1 LCVCVSGPPP
11 LLGCRAIRVRVV
23 SLYIVPHLL
32 SIHQVLQFP
41 KWYQRIRVSSSHA
54 HSRHPI
60 SALGSATGFRVAAP
74 GGSSFPLGGGSSP
87 AADPQPSQN
96 GAQVIVVGLGPRL
109 ASRRMVARGT
119 SPSLRSVP
127 LRSWWPLAPPPASDA
142 FPRSRSRRRTC
153 SGNGAPAPSPS
164 SRTT

>member
-1 LCVCVSGPPP
+1 MVDNVRLCVCVSGPPP
-11 LLGCRAIRVRVV
+11 LLDCRAIRVRVV

-54 HSRHPI
+54 HSRDPI

-87 AADPQPSQN
+87 AADPPAIPDRCAGHRGRPRAAFGLPLN
-96 GAQVIVVGLGPRL
+96 GGPRRL
-109 ASRRMVARGT
+109 ALS
-119 SPSLRSVP
+119 
-127 LRSWWPLAPPPASDA
+127 A
-142 FPRSRSRRRTC
+142 F
-153 SGNGAPAPSPS
+153 GAPTLVVAAGPS
-164 SRTT
+164 SS